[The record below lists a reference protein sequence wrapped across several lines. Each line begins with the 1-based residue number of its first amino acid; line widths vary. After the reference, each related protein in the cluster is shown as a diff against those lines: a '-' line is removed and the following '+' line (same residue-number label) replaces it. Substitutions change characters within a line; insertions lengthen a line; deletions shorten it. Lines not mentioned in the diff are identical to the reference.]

1 MAIISPMVDI
11 QEGSHGIDCAAD
23 CIRGGGVAVLPTET
37 VYGLFGRTSDASA
50 IAHIYALKGRPN
62 NNPLIAHVL
71 DQASAKTLAAEW
83 PKSADALCDAFWP
96 GPLTIVVPRHPSVL
110 SQAVGGFNSIAI
122 RSPQHPITR
131 AVLAVVGEPLSGPSA
146 NRSGNVSPTCAAHV
160 KHDYRDV
167 NEAKNLIV
175 LDGGPCE
182 TGLESTVIDLTG
194 DYPAIVRAGSVSHQ
208 ALEGVLG
215 TGIQNTMPVNQIAS
229 PGTRTRHYATHTP
242 LELIEQVDLPTQL
255 STQAAVCVIGPAGL
269 TVQHPHQHL
278 EFPSIP
284 KEAARVLYD
293 LLRQAD
299 ATDSTR
305 ILIVCPPNTTP
316 WQPINDRLARA
327 SAPHE

>member
-1 MAIISPMVDI
+1 
-11 QEGSHGIDCAAD
+11 
-23 CIRGGGVAVLPTET
+23 
-37 VYGLFGRTSDASA
+37 
-50 IAHIYALKGRPN
+50 
-62 NNPLIAHVL
+62 
-71 DQASAKTLAAEW
+71 
-83 PKSADALCDAFWP
+83 
-96 GPLTIVVPRHPSVL
+96 
-110 SQAVGGFNSIAI
+110 
-122 RSPQHPITR
+122 
-131 AVLAVVGEPLSGPSA
+131 
-146 NRSGNVSPTCAAHV
+146 
-160 KHDYRDV
+160 
-167 NEAKNLIV
+167 
-175 LDGGPCE
+175 
-182 TGLESTVIDLTG
+182 
-194 DYPAIVRAGSVSHQ
+194 
-208 ALEGVLG
+208 
-215 TGIQNTMPVNQIAS
+215 MPVNQIAS

-242 LELIEQVDLPTQL
+242 LEPIEQVDLPTQL